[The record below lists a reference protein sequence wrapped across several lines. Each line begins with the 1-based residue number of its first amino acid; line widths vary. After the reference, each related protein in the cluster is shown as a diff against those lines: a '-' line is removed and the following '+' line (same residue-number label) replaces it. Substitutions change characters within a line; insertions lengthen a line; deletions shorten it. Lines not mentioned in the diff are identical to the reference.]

1 MPDRD
6 DDDALTVA
14 ALAASAA
21 TVVHL
26 QMMAQCL
33 GDGLGVST
41 AGKSSPTLSGEEREF
56 FLEFEDDDDESEEEA
71 HPRRTKRTRLSYPR
85 PGYSASVWG
94 VMLETMQ
101 TLHEAHQL
109 HPACSQAKEFR
120 RHFRVP
126 YEFFLLLVEVVRPW
140 FGTVTRD
147 VAQRECVPV
156 TLKVRSAVCG
166 NTYVRARRVALP
178 GGNVRTLE
186 RAERTSSRSPFL
198 YPPTIF

>member
-1 MPDRD
+1 MVDRD
-6 DDDALTVA
+6 DDDALTMA

-33 GDGLGVST
+33 DDGLGPAT
-41 AGKSSPTLSGEEREF
+41 AEKGGPALWGEESEF
-56 FLEFEDDDDESEEEA
+56 FLEFEHDDEAEGKA

-94 VMLETMQ
+94 VMLETMK
-101 TLHEAHQL
+101 TLHQAHQL
-109 HPACSQAKEFR
+109 HPACSQAEEFR
-120 RHFRVP
+120 RLFRVP

-156 TLKVRSAVCG
+156 ALKVRSAICG
-166 NTYVRARRVALP
+166 MFGREERLPVAMYL
-178 GGNVRTLE
+178 RTLG
-186 RAERTSSRSPFL
+186 RAERTSSGAFF
-198 YPPTIF
+198 PPKEMCKL